1 MDDITTSYWQD
12 MAIHLT
18 LTEEIRMLAA
28 SSLFRRQP
36 LQGTSIDICLIRD
49 TEDKPATKEMPSP
62 KFGIQPYLHT
72 SQWLNLYGCC

>member
-18 LTEEIRMLAA
+18 LTEEIWMFAT

-36 LQGTSIDICLIRD
+36 LQGTSIDICLIKD
-49 TEDKPATKEMPSP
+49 TEDKPATRETPSL
-62 KFGIQPYLHT
+62 KFRIQSYLHT
-72 SQWLNLYGCC
+72 SQWLNMCGRY